1 MCYYSLCM
9 NITFKESFANL
20 IIRSLAFEWKLITAD
35 NATKNVVQQE
45 GQIGLVIFCPLFLLT
60 SLSRVLQIL
69 VHLSY
74 VQICARRQKHLF
86 RKIISPLNKSKREE
100 TYQLKFSLLTTISK
114 HETTGITDIEINSIL
129 FNKLEASR
137 SHVTILKQCQM
148 KRQECIDHL
157 PPSMCLSTA
166 NILVYLIE
174 SYPFL
179 FFLED
184 ENKRQNQRFV
194 FSQDSFISKRKS
206 RENITTYI
214 LLCFLLYFHENY

>member
-74 VQICARRQKHLF
+74 VGIYARREKHLF

-157 PPSMCLSTA
+157 PPSRDCSSVQWLHLLAVTVTVTWKSMCLVVVSDFRIHTA
-166 NILVYLIE
+166 LLSCYLI
-174 SYPFL
+174 
-179 FFLED
+179 
-184 ENKRQNQRFV
+184 
-194 FSQDSFISKRKS
+194 KS
-206 RENITTYI
+206 SVQHYATS
-214 LLCFLLYFHENY
+214 LPL

>member
-74 VQICARRQKHLF
+74 VGIYARREKHLF

-100 TYQLKFSLLTTISK
+100 TYWLKFSLLTTISK

-148 KRQECIDHL
+148 KR
-157 PPSMCLSTA
+157 
-166 NILVYLIE
+166 
-174 SYPFL
+174 
-179 FFLED
+179 
-184 ENKRQNQRFV
+184 
-194 FSQDSFISKRKS
+194 
-206 RENITTYI
+206 
-214 LLCFLLYFHENY
+214 